1 MNPIALEQAQYL
13 MATTMTPLEAELR
26 ANPYLASPLASPER
40 FFGRSMSVTQA
51 RDMTN
56 KRRGGAE
63 EARAVAFESRQD
75 DHEKLSMEVYDP
87 GINVRGGSPATQTL
101 VGEMRSREMGRLS
114 NVVEKKALG
123 FQPKQQQQQQQRKAP
138 SRPATQ
144 SAFGFAGPDAM
155 RSARTPSFVP
165 KLQM

>member
-1 MNPIALEQAQYL
+1 MNPTELEQQQYL

-26 ANPYLASPLASPER
+26 ANPYLSSPLASPER

-51 RDMTN
+51 REMTS
-56 KRRGGAE
+56 KRQSGAE
-63 EARAVAFESRQD
+63 QARAIAFDQRED
-75 DHEKLSMEVYDP
+75 AHEKLSMEVYDP

-114 NVVEKKALG
+114 DIVEKKAAG
-123 FQPKQQQQQQQRKAP
+123 FQPKPQRSKAP
-138 SRPATQ
+138 SRPMTQ
-144 SAFGFAGPDAM
+144 SAFGFDGPDAM

-165 KLQM
+165 KLQIQEQQ